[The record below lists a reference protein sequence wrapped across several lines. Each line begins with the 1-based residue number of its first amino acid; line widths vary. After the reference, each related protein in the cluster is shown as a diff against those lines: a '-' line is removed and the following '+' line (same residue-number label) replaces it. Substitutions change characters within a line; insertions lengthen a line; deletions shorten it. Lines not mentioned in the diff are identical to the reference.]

1 MPIVRIER
9 LYYFEIYK
17 DGRVTSRDYIGS
29 TLKEARR
36 NVKKV
41 AEKRRKTK

>member
-9 LYYFEIYK
+9 LYYFEEWK
-17 DGRVTSRDYIGS
+17 DGQVTSRDYIGT

-41 AEKRRKTK
+41 VKKRRQQ